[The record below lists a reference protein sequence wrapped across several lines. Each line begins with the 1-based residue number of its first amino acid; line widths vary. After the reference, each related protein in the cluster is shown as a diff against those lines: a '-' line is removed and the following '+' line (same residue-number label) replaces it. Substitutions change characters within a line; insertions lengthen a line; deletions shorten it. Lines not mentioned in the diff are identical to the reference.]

1 MKTLS
6 FMKLNKTNVE
16 FNVITLTYIHKTV
29 VNKNNFSLRKRC
41 KIDSNIHILY
51 DVLT

>member
-6 FMKLNKTNVE
+6 FMELNKKNVE
-16 FNVITLTYIHKTV
+16 FNVITLTYVHKIV
-29 VNKNNFSLRKRC
+29 VNKNNFSLRKRY

-51 DVLT
+51 NVLT